1 MSSLGFWTTEEVP
14 LAKKAQNAMHV
25 FEERKARYM
34 KKWVV
39 QGIAFART
47 EILLEAL
54 LGEDHLNFYLEEH
67 LYNLDPLIARLDS
80 KEKTYELTGP
90 DKDYLM
96 SEIKNHYA
104 DEEQYPELACSI
116 QKGHTNGL
124 FFGWGE

>member
-1 MSSLGFWTTEEVP
+1 MSSFWTTTEVP
-14 LAKKAQNAMHV
+14 LAKQAQNAMHV

-39 QGIAFART
+39 QSIAFART
-47 EILLEAL
+47 DILLEAL

-67 LYNLDPLIARLDS
+67 LYNLDPLKVELDY

-104 DEEQYPELACSI
+104 NEEQYPELACSV

-124 FFGWGE
+124 FFGWEE

>member
-1 MSSLGFWTTEEVP
+1 
-14 LAKKAQNAMHV
+14 MHV

-34 KKWVV
+34 KKWVA
-39 QGIAFART
+39 QGISFVRT

-54 LGEDHLNFYLEEH
+54 LGEDHLNFYLEDSWIC
-67 LYNLDPLIARLDS
+67 NLDPLKARLDS
-80 KEKTYELTGP
+80 SNEKTYELTKT

-96 SEIKNHYA
+96 TEIKNHYS
-104 DEEQYPELACSI
+104 DEEQYPELACSV